1 MKKNGFTLI
10 ELLVVIA
17 IMTILAAML
26 LPALSQARE
35 RARRTVCMNNLKQF
49 AIAYEMYADDWFER
63 FPVNETALYDGDMAI
78 YPYYINSNQV
88 FWCQSAGNLGIPK
101 PDGDIGDFGPEDRNS
116 WEASYAFVF
125 GLTTGNSKS
134 EPVPM
139 ISDRTK
145 GHHHIGI
152 NTLCINT
159 LYFDGSVRGVNLAE
173 IVYAKEDL
181 LLSDTFPTVAC
192 QVDNSNP
199 DTTYSVIIN
208 TQDEREAWG
217 E

>member
-1 MKKNGFTLI
+1 
-10 ELLVVIA
+10 

-35 RARRTVCMNNLKQF
+35 RARRTVCMNNLRQF
-49 AIAYEMYADDWFER
+49 AIAYEMYAADNFER
-63 FPVNETALYDGDMAI
+63 FPDNKEALFVGDMAI
-78 YPYYINSNQV
+78 YPYYMKSNQV
-88 FWCQSAGNLGIPK
+88 FWCPGAGILGIPK
-101 PDGDIGDFGPEDRNS
+101 PDGDIGDGPETKKRNS

>member
-1 MKKNGFTLI
+1 MMKKNGFTLI

-49 AIAYEMYADDWFER
+49 AIAYEMFAADNFER
-63 FPVNETALYDGDMAI
+63 FPDNKEALYDGDMAI

-125 GLTTGNSKS
+125 GLTTGNSKVA
-134 EPVPM
+134 PVPM

-145 GHHHIGI
+145 DHHKIV
-152 NTLCINT
+152 INT

-173 IVYAKEDL
+173 IKYAKEDL

-192 QVDNSNP
+192 MVDNSNAEE
-199 DTTYSVIIN
+199 TYSVYID